1 VELCECPGPTALKLM
16 TALSSDPLHCV
27 TCNLV
32 VPLDRL
38 ELDDGLR
45 DDLRRWGALVSAL
58 DYLWIDSGDYELW
71 ALHELSDVE
80 SAINRRGLALRARI
94 DGDREVYYWFF
105 QDESLDEFH
114 SIERCPACRQPLR
127 EYRGQ
132 GLFRQLVCADCRILT
147 AG

>member
-1 VELCECPGPTALKLM
+1 MELCGCPGPTPLKLM

-38 ELDDGLR
+38 ELEDGLR

-80 SAINRRGLALRARI
+80 SAINRRGLALARASTETGRSTT
-94 DGDREVYYWFF
+94 GFSRTSRWASSTRSSGA
-105 QDESLDEFH
+105 QPAGG
-114 SIERCPACRQPLR
+114 RCAST
-127 EYRGQ
+127 EARGCS
-132 GLFRQLVCADCRILT
+132 GSSSAPT
-147 AG
+147 AGS